1 MLAEFYKLQERGR
14 VEGINDLL
22 VFGSVTIASFAS
34 GGLMN
39 CSGGSVIY
47 GWISVN
53 LAMMPLI
60 TIAAIALLWLA
71 RHAGKFSTT
80 TTDQ

>member
-1 MLAEFYKLQERGR
+1 MLAEFYKPQERGR
-14 VEGINDLL
+14 VQGINDLL

-34 GGLMN
+34 VGLMN

-53 LAMMPLI
+53 LAMIPLI
-60 TIAAIALLWLA
+60 TIVVIALLWLS
-71 RHAGKFSTT
+71 RHKGKLSAT